1 MKKSKFACT
10 VFFALFT
17 GLIIGSIITYII
29 MKPGPEKFDFEKR
42 HARIII
48 QAAKQLELSKE
59 QEKQFY
65 SIYSKHL
72 KRGCAMLRPLQP
84 QLVKILESKN
94 KEILAILTP
103 EQQKIFRKVS
113 AEKKKRFKEKFA
125 NAETVTKYFPT
136 NCKK

>member
-1 MKKSKFACT
+1 MKKSKFAGT

-17 GLIIGSIITYII
+17 GLITGSIITYMI

-48 QAAKQLELSKE
+48 QAAKQLELNQD

-65 SIYSKHL
+65 AIYSKYL
-72 KRGCAMLRPLQP
+72 KRGCALVHPLRS
-84 QLVKILESKN
+84 QLVKILEEKD
-94 KEILAILTP
+94 KEISSILTP

-113 AEKKKRFKEKFA
+113 SEKMKRFKEKFA
-125 NAETVTKYFPT
+125 NPETVIKYFP
-136 NCKK
+136 KSE